1 MVWDFVFSVVRFK
14 WLARRDSYDRTFF
27 SCIGGIKREIPG
39 LFAAFI
45 PLDPSADP
53 TIDFGFGCCTPS
65 LPVNSFPTPLILD
78 AICNNFSRL
87 PYLVGASQACP
98 AAALLTICHNCTS
111 VKNQLSSIDTPPLPT
126 HFCCLHKF
134 YAQFCVGT
142 RSLIWHSV

>member
-1 MVWDFVFSVVRFK
+1 MGFSFSVVRLK
-14 WLARRDSYDRTFF
+14 WLARCDSYDRSFF
-27 SCIGGIKREIPG
+27 SRIGGIKREIPG

-45 PLDPSADP
+45 LLDQSADP

-87 PYLVGASQACP
+87 QYLVGASQACP

-111 VKNQLSSIDTPPLPT
+111 VKNQLSGIDPPPL
-126 HFCCLHKF
+126 FCCLYKF
-134 YAQFCVGT
+134 CPQFCVGT
-142 RSLIWHSV
+142 CSLL